1 MLFCVMESTIPQSQ
15 GNVGSTS
22 QSRTTA
28 PRLRRKRGASLE
40 GRIVRWLFFGCA
52 LISVLTTIGIIF
64 TLVSQAFGFFVEM
77 PVNLAQSEI
86 SQIETRIERSE
97 SAAEI
102 AELEQ
107 DLQGWN
113 GRLERIESQN
123 PFSYVERG
131 VVSAWEFFTGTRW
144 TPILK
149 PRAYGVLPLVGGTLL
164 IAAIAALVAL
174 PVGLAAAIFLSEY
187 APNKVRRIVKP
198 VLEILAGIP
207 TVVYGYF
214 ALTFVTPL
222 LKILFPDMLVFNAL
236 SAGLVMGVMI
246 IPMVSSLSEDA
257 MNSVPNSLRNG
268 AYALGATR
276 VEVSLRVVV
285 PAALSGIVA
294 SFIIA
299 ISRAIGETMLV
310 TIAAGAT
317 PNLTINP
324 LESIQTMTAFI
335 VQLSLGETPHGS
347 LEYNTIFAVGLLLFF
362 ITLVM
367 NLLGH
372 FIVRRWREKY

>member
-1 MLFCVMESTIPQSQ
+1 MGMQRSIPQPQEGLDVS
-15 GNVGSTS
+15 SS
-22 QSRTTA
+22 PREAASRM
-28 PRLRRKRGASLE
+28 RRRGGVSLE

-52 LISVLTTIGIIF
+52 LISILTTIGIIF
-64 TLVSQAFGFFVEM
+64 TLVSQAIGFFFE
-77 PVNLAQSEI
+77 
-86 SQIETRIERSE
+86 
-97 SAAEI
+97 
-102 AELEQ
+102 
-107 DLQGWN
+107 
-113 GRLERIESQN
+113 
-123 PFSYVERG
+123 
-131 VVSAWEFFTGTRW
+131 VSLWDFLTGTRW

-174 PVGLAAAIFLSEY
+174 PIGLAAAIFLSEY
-187 APNKVRRIVKP
+187 APSRMRRIVKP

-222 LKILFPDMLVFNAL
+222 LKMLFPEMLVFNAL
-236 SAGLVMGVMI
+236 SAGIVMGVMI

-257 MNSVPNSLRNG
+257 MMAVPNSLRNA

-276 VEVSLRVVV
+276 VEVSLRVVT

-317 PNLTINP
+317 PNLTVNP

-347 LEYNTIFAVGLLLFF
+347 LEYNTIFAVGLLLFL

-367 NLLGH
+367 NLMGY